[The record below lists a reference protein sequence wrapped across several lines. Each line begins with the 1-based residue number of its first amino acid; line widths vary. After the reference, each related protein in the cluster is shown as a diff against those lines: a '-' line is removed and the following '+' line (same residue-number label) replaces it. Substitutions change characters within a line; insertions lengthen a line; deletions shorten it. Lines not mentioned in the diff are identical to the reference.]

1 MMQAVW
7 LKAVA
12 IAIAIAIAMR
22 LRSAVALLF
31 SHAAGRALWR
41 QRRGSASAGRLPT
54 VGQQLPDAPRF
65 FDGGLGLALFGP

>member
-31 SHAAGRALWR
+31 SHAAGRAL
-41 QRRGSASAGRLPT
+41 
-54 VGQQLPDAPRF
+54 
-65 FDGGLGLALFGP
+65 